1 MRETPARLV
10 ISEILSAESG
20 FSLSSWRSAV
30 TMHSRASWFAA
41 FLADINKPSRF
52 VTVENFW
59 LILKNLSVTM
69 CHMFSE
75 SIQKKIGKC
84 KDSFDQGQAG
94 GRSNCR
100 SPGWQT
106 KTKNRFFRK
115 QEQSNDKSGFADP
128 KPQYRRNDR
137 RKYSSKI
144 KGEISC

>member
-1 MRETPARLV
+1 
-10 ISEILSAESG
+10 
-20 FSLSSWRSAV
+20 
-30 TMHSRASWFAA
+30 
-41 FLADINKPSRF
+41 
-52 VTVENFW
+52 
-59 LILKNLSVTM
+59 M

-100 SPGWQT
+100 SPDWQT

-137 RKYSSKI
+137 RKYNENSRDHRQQQLNY
-144 KGEISC
+144 KGRSAKTWAFSDADAGDY

>member
-1 MRETPARLV
+1 
-10 ISEILSAESG
+10 
-20 FSLSSWRSAV
+20 
-30 TMHSRASWFAA
+30 
-41 FLADINKPSRF
+41 
-52 VTVENFW
+52 
-59 LILKNLSVTM
+59 M

-137 RKYSSKI
+137 RKYNENSRDHRQQQRQKRENLGI
-144 KGEISC
+144 F